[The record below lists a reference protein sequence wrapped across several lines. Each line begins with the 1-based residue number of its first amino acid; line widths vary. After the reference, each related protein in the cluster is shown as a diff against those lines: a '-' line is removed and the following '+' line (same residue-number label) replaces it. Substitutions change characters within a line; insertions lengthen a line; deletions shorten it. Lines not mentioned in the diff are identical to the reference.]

1 MNKLGILLSLLLA
14 MPLFVQ
20 AQNPRTET
28 KAEVE
33 TVNATIASAQ
43 GQEISPRIEA
53 FAGFSYLRLD
63 AGLRN
68 DRDLNGFNT
77 SFTYNF
83 NRFIGATGEI
93 GGNYGNAS
101 ASGAKADQFL
111 FLFGPKFAYRGN
123 SRVTPFAHV
132 LPGVVRL
139 NVDFGA
145 NDTSTTQF
153 ALATGGGL
161 DINVTDRI
169 AVRGAQ
175 ADYIMTRLGGIQNNL
190 RVSTGF
196 VFKF

>member
-1 MNKLGILLSLLLA
+1 MNKLGILLYLLLA
-14 MPLFVQ
+14 MPLIVQ
-20 AQNPRTET
+20 AQSPRTET
-28 KAEVE
+28 RNDVE
-33 TVNATIASAQ
+33 TVNTTIATAQ
-43 GQEISPRIEA
+43 GQEITPRFEA

-68 DRDLNGFNT
+68 DRDMNGFNT
-77 SFTYNF
+77 SLTYNF
-83 NRFIGATGEI
+83 NRFLGATGEI
-93 GGNYGNAS
+93 GGNYGNAVG
-101 ASGAKADQFL
+101 SGVKADQFF

-145 NDTSTTQF
+145 NDASTTQF

-161 DINVTDRI
+161 DINISDRI

-175 ADYIMTRLGGIQNNL
+175 ADYIMSRLGGIQNNL

>member
-1 MNKLGILLSLLLA
+1 MNKLAILSLLLA
-14 MPLFVQ
+14 VPLFVQ

-28 KAEVE
+28 KAKVE
-33 TVNATIASAQ
+33 TVNATIAKAQ
-43 GQEISPRIEA
+43 GQEITPRFEA

-63 AGLRN
+63 ADLRN

-83 NRFIGATGEI
+83 NRFLGATGEI
-93 GGNYGNAS
+93 GGNYGNTVG
-101 ASGAKADQFL
+101 SGVKADQFF

-123 SRVTPFAHV
+123 SRLTPFAHV
-132 LPGVVRL
+132 LPGVVRQ

-145 NDTSTTQF
+145 NDASTTQF

-161 DINVTDRI
+161 DINVSDKI
-169 AVRGAQ
+169 AIRGAQ
-175 ADYIMTRLGGIQNNL
+175 ADYIMARLGGIQNNL

>member
-1 MNKLGILLSLLLA
+1 MNKLGILFLLLFA

-20 AQNPRTET
+20 AQTRTET
-28 KAEVE
+28 NAEVG
-33 TVNATIASAQ
+33 TASTPIPNIQ
-43 GQEISPRIEA
+43 GEEITPRFEA

-63 AGLRN
+63 AGLKN
-68 DRDLNGFNT
+68 DRDLNGFNS

-83 NRFIGATGEI
+83 NRILGATGEV
-93 GGNYGNAS
+93 GGNFGNSS
-101 ASGAKADQFL
+101 ASGAKADQFF

-132 LPGVVRL
+132 LPGVVKQ
-139 NVDFGA
+139 NVEFGSR
-145 NDTSTTQF
+145 DTSTTQF
-153 ALATGGGL
+153 ALATGGGI

-169 AVRGAQ
+169 SVRGAQ
-175 ADYIMTRLGGIQNNL
+175 ADYIMTRLGGIQNNV